1 MLGDGQTSYLSL
13 ISLILIAERKLP
25 LLSMYGNCGEIKNF
39 STTGKKLSFST
50 WQTWRNLKFSTSG
63 MCLMK
68 KCRHIWKICAT
79 FCKISFVMI
88 YTVCREICLI
98 AIYALLSGEILCQ
111 NFTLWR
117 KNDKYEVWFFSLV
130 AFQLVP
136 EIFLLLLNEIVLT
149 SFWLKSAPKTKFWGK
164 MVKEPHHDAGVPRGG
179 G

>member
-1 MLGDGQTSYLSL
+1 MTDVEKS
-13 ISLILIAERKLP
+13 
-25 LLSMYGNCGEIKNF
+25 EIHHN
-39 STTGKKLSFST
+39 
-50 WQTWRNLKFSTSG
+50 WHV
-63 MCLMK
+63 K

-130 AFQLVP
+130 TFQLVP

-149 SFWLKSAPKTKFWGK
+149 SF
-164 MVKEPHHDAGVPRGG
+164 
-179 G
+179 

>member
-1 MLGDGQTSYLSL
+1 MTDVEKS
-13 ISLILIAERKLP
+13 
-25 LLSMYGNCGEIKNF
+25 EIHHN
-39 STTGKKLSFST
+39 
-50 WQTWRNLKFSTSG
+50 WHV
-63 MCLMK
+63 K

-130 AFQLVP
+130 TFQLVP